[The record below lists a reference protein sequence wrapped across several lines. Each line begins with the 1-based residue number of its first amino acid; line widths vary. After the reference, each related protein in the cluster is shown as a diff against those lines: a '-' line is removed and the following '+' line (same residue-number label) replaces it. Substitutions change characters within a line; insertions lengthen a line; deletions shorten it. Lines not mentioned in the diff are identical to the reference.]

1 RSPLLPDVPT
11 VAEQGAPG
19 YELDQWHGLLAPAGT
34 PPAVI
39 QRLYEALSAIVAE
52 PAMRRELE
60 SLGFNPVS
68 EGPERFEAL
77 VQADIARFAALTAR
91 MGLRAD

>member
-1 RSPLLPDVPT
+1 M
-11 VAEQGAPG
+11 AEQGAPG
-19 YELDQWHGLLAPAGT
+19 YELDQWHGL
-34 PPAVI
+34 
-39 QRLYEALSAIVAE
+39 